1 MYIKNIINN
10 NMNNETSD
18 LSRFNQ
24 IPYRL
29 ESIKKMTEGSILDS
43 MIDFNITNGEQY
55 GGSDDIRELLPK
67 KYIDFN
73 KAIKELGGKLL
84 YIKSGSTGHTFKGVY
99 PPPNEE
105 KKQNYAVKIVAYPR
119 KQNYGDM
126 FNVKRPENAELLML
140 RLLSQFVKNK
150 QTPHIVLPITTFNT
164 SIKPFISL
172 PKDNIVNNKKYDA
185 FVKRYKKGEYY
196 DNVSVLISEWAN
208 SGDLLDYIKNN
219 YKSMKSKHWISIF
232 FQILSALAV
241 IQNKYPGFRHNDMKA
256 NNILVHKID
265 TSKIHYKY
273 KINGQVYIV
282 PNIGIQIQLWDFDF
296 ACIPGIV
303 ENSKVDADWT
313 DKINI
318 KPEQNRYYDVHYFF
332 NTLTKKGFFPEF
344 WTDEEIPE
352 KIREFVKRVVPEK
365 YAKEGKYVTE
375 RGRILI
381 NDEIM
386 TPDYILKN
394 DPLFKVMRN

>member
-1 MYIKNIINN
+1 
-10 NMNNETSD
+10 MNNEQELQLD
-18 LSRFNQ
+18 QARFNQ
-24 IPYRL
+24 IPFRL
-29 ESIKKMTEGSILDS
+29 ESIKKLIDGKCLDY
-43 MIDFNITNGEQY
+43 MIDFNKTEENTNQK

-73 KAIKELGGKLL
+73 KAIKDLGGKLL

-99 PPPNEE
+99 PPPNNEN
-105 KKQNYAVKIVAYPR
+105 KPNYAVKIVAYPR

-126 FNVKRPENAELLML
+126 FNVCRPENAELIML
-140 RLLSQFVKNK
+140 RLLANFVKDK
-150 QTPHIVLPITTFNT
+150 QTPHLVLPITTFNT

-196 DNVSVLISEWAN
+196 ENVSVLISEWAN
-208 SGDLLDYIKNN
+208 SGDLLDYIKSN
-219 YKSMKSKHWISIF
+219 YKTMKSKHWISIF
-232 FQILSALAV
+232 FQILSALAI
-241 IQNKYPGFRHNDMKA
+241 IQYKYPGFRHNDMKA
-256 NNILVHKID
+256 NNILVHKIE
-265 TSKIHYKY
+265 TSKIHYKFKY
-273 KINGQVYIV
+273 KINDQTYIV

-303 ENSKVDADWT
+303 ENSKVDAEWT

-318 KPEQNRYYDVHYFF
+318 KATQHRYYDVHYFF

-344 WTDEEIPE
+344 WTEEEIPE
-352 KIREFVKRVVPEK
+352 KIKEFVKRVVPEK
-365 YAKEGKYVTE
+365 YSKEGKYVTE
-375 RGRILI
+375 RGRILVD
-381 NDEIM
+381 DEYM
-386 TPDYILKN
+386 TPDWILKN